1 MIHKADLVGKLGDA
15 FLQRFIN
22 FVLGYLSKVELP
34 LKRGNFIEFRNG
46 ERPAAGGG
54 RCRFIGVKRLWCGGV
69 FIDQLV
75 QNDVY

>member
-46 ERPAAGGG
+46 ERPAG
-54 RCRFIGVKRLWCGGV
+54 RRWKVLIHRRPKIVV
-69 FIDQLV
+69 
-75 QNDVY
+75 